1 MNKHA
6 YRHTVQYYETD
17 KMGIAHHSNYI
28 RWMEEARVDLLSKIG
43 WDYDRLEA
51 LGVFSPVTAVEC
63 RFRHSCTF
71 ADAVDIAIT
80 TESFSGV
87 RLRLKYA
94 MTGADGTLLCEAA
107 SEHVFL
113 DAAGKPIRMNKQYP
127 ELYRILTDMIEKEKN

>member
-1 MNKHA
+1 MSKHT

-17 KMGIAHHSNYI
+17 KMGIAHHSNYV

-43 WDYDRLEA
+43 WDYDRLES

-63 RFRHSCTF
+63 RFRRSCTF

-94 MTGADGTLLCEAA
+94 MTSADGTLLCEAA

-113 DAAGKPIRMNKQYP
+113 DAAGKPIRMNKRYP
-127 ELYRILTDMIEKEKN
+127 ELYVILTEDVDG

>member
-1 MNKHA
+1 MSKHT

-17 KMGIAHHSNYI
+17 KMGIAHHSNYV

-43 WDYDRLEA
+43 WDYDRLES

-113 DAAGKPIRMNKQYP
+113 DAAGKPIRMNKRYP
-127 ELYRILTDMIEKEKN
+127 ELYAILTEDVDG

>member
-1 MNKHA
+1 MNKHT

-17 KMGIAHHSNYI
+17 KMGIAHHSNYV

-43 WDYDRLEA
+43 WDYDHVAA
-51 LGVFSPVTAVEC
+51 LGVFSPVTAVGA
-63 RFRHSCTF
+63 SP
-71 ADAVDIAIT
+71 
-80 TESFSGV
+80 SGPGV

-113 DAAGKPIRMNKQYP
+113 NAAGKPIRMNKQYP